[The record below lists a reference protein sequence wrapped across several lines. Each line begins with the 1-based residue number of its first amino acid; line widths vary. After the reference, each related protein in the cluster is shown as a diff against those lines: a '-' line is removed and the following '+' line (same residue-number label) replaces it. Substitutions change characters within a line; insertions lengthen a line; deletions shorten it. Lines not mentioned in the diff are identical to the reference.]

1 MNQSNSQNQP
11 ASPGS
16 NQSSTTT
23 PTSGTI
29 QTVSESKTQGK
40 RGKYIIEIER
50 NKCISVGNCV
60 AIAEDIFALDDEQIA
75 VMTDP
80 KTPIVSDDETILMAA
95 RSCPTQAIIIKDA
108 ETGEQIFP

>member
-1 MNQSNSQNQP
+1 MNQSSNDTQS
-11 ASPGS
+11 ASSATPV
-16 NQSSTTT
+16 SSGQIF
-23 PTSGTI
+23 P
-29 QTVSESKTQGK
+29 ESKTHSK
-40 RGKYIIEIER
+40 RGKYLIEIER

>member
-1 MNQSNSQNQP
+1 MNQDPIPPSNSNNNSIP
-11 ASPGS
+11 PV
-16 NQSSTTT
+16 NNSTF
-23 PTSGTI
+23 
-29 QTVSESKTQGK
+29 QESKTQGK

>member
-1 MNQSNSQNQP
+1 MNQSSND
-11 ASPGS
+11 
-16 NQSSTTT
+16 NQSASSPT
-23 PTSGTI
+23 PVSSGQI
-29 QTVSESKTQGK
+29 FPESKTQSK
-40 RGKYIIEIER
+40 RGKYLIEIER

-80 KTPIVSDDETILMAA
+80 KTPIASDDETILMAA

>member
-1 MNQSNSQNQP
+1 MNQSSSDQSSSGNQ
-11 ASPGS
+11 
-16 NQSSTTT
+16 NQSSTTPI
-23 PTSGTI
+23 PTTKT
-29 QTVSESKTQGK
+29 QPFPESKTHSK
-40 RGKYIIEIER
+40 RGKYLIEIER